1 MGRRVVRS
9 GAAGRGLACHGRHW
23 WREVAKAGAPFLGE
37 YQHALDAKGRFILPA
52 RFREQLGDQ
61 AYVTSEEDGCLAL
74 WRPEEFDVK
83 ATEIRERARRGDRGV
98 ERAFFAGAMEATP
111 DRQGRVAIP
120 PGLRQFAH
128 LERDVVVVGLYDH
141 VEIWDAGAWRET
153 KQVGERRLA
162 EGDGAPAPTS

>member
-1 MGRRVVRS
+1 VVDRR
-9 GAAGRGLACHGRHW
+9 
-23 WREVAKAGAPFLGE
+23 GAPFLGE

-52 RFREQLGDQ
+52 RLREQLGDA

-74 WRPEEFDVK
+74 WRPEEFDMK
-83 ATEIRERARRGDRGV
+83 AAEIKERARRGERDV
-98 ERAFFAGAMEATP
+98 ERVFFAGAVEASP

-120 PGLRQFAH
+120 PGLREFAH

-141 VEIWDAGAWRET
+141 VEIWDAAAWRQT

-162 EGDGAPAPTS
+162 EGDGAPAPAS

>member
-1 MGRRVVRS
+1 VVDGRR
-9 GAAGRGLACHGRHW
+9 
-23 WREVAKAGAPFLGE
+23 APFLGE

-52 RFREQLGDQ
+52 RFREHLGDQ

-83 ATEIRERARRGDRGV
+83 ASEIRERARRGERDV
-98 ERAFFAGAMEATP
+98 ERAFFAGAMEASP

-120 PGLRQFAH
+120 TGLREFAA

-141 VEIWDAGAWRET
+141 IEIWDAAAWRRT
-153 KQVGERRLA
+153 KQGGEQRLA
-162 EGDGAPAPTS
+162 AGDGAPAPTS

>member
-1 MGRRVVRS
+1 VVDGRR
-9 GAAGRGLACHGRHW
+9 
-23 WREVAKAGAPFLGE
+23 APFLGE

-52 RFREQLGDQ
+52 RFRDHLGDQ

-83 ATEIRERARRGDRGV
+83 ASEIRERARRGERDV
-98 ERAFFAGAMEATP
+98 ERAFFAGAMEASP

-120 PGLRQFAH
+120 TGLREFAA

-141 VEIWDAGAWRET
+141 IEIWDAAAWRRT
-153 KQVGERRLA
+153 KQVGEQRLA
-162 EGDGAPAPTS
+162 AGDGAPAPTS